1 MKKAETI
8 RISCDFCGSDD
19 HRKYDRENEWK
30 IVKCTKCKF
39 IYTNPQPTMEA
50 LPQFYQEEYFKDK
63 RHFDSFY
70 NKDGS
75 KKTTINNYVNRIQDI
90 ENYSNN
96 RGRLLEIG
104 CARGEFLTEMKKR
117 GWDALGVEISEDAG
131 KIANDNG
138 IETFV
143 GIFADYEPSLKLDA
157 ICMYQTL
164 EHVPDPKE
172 IIVKAFHDLNP
183 GGFFVVEVP
192 NIECFEQ
199 KFSKTRKHLS
209 YDLPRHLSHFSPGFL
224 RKEFA
229 KAGFT
234 EIHINLYPPKF
245 LLSLISKL
253 KWKKRGEE
261 TIPNQY
267 LQSNTKENHG
277 QLAMMKK
284 SMNSKVKFI
293 GFISKL
299 FPGWRFTITGI
310 K

>member
-1 MKKAETI
+1 MNEIKIEKVPC
-8 RISCDFCGSDD
+8 SFCGSSEN
-19 HRKYDRENEWK
+19 KIYDSENEWK

-39 IYTNPQPTMEA
+39 IYTNPQPTMET
-50 LPQFYQEEYFKDK
+50 LPQFYEEEYFKDK

-90 ENYSNN
+90 ENHSTK

-143 GIFADYEPSLKLDA
+143 GVFADYEPPLKLDA

-172 IIVKAFHDLNP
+172 IIVKAFNDLNP
-183 GGFFVVEVP
+183 GGIFVVEVP

-209 YDLPRHLSHFSPGFL
+209 YDLPRHLSHFSPNFL
-224 RKEFA
+224 KAEFA
-229 KAGFT
+229 KAGFS
-234 EIHINLYPPKF
+234 EVHIDMFPPKSLVKLINKVQQRKNNKGVVQNSSAQEEKETTKKYS
-245 LLSLISKL
+245 LLRK
-253 KWKKRGEE
+253 
-261 TIPNQY
+261 P
-267 LQSNTKENHG
+267 NTK
-277 QLAMMKK
+277 K
-284 SMNSKVKFI
+284 SQI
-293 GFISKL
+293 IRAISKL